1 VTSAKK
7 NPLEHMIELVNYF
20 PTVILT
26 VKTLFLNMKVG
37 ANKKYLLDVNKDME
51 EAKFQKTSSTSKNKL
66 EILMIYF

>member
-26 VKTLFLNMKVG
+26 VKTLFLNMKVV
-37 ANKKYLLDVNKDME
+37 KYEGWGQQEV
-51 EAKFQKTSSTSKNKL
+51 FT
-66 EILMIYF
+66 